1 MPPIVGSMNNAEDIT
16 ALASAND
23 QSGTDKVDPGYRQL
37 PHNLEAEQAL
47 LGAILVNNEAA
58 QKVQSFLMAEH
69 FYEPV
74 HGRIYQAVITL
85 LDKNQVADPVKL
97 KPYFEQDEAL
107 SDIGGAQYLVRL
119 AASAATIINA
129 VDYGHTIYDLA
140 LRREIINIGSDM
152 VNIAYDSDIED
163 EATSQIENAE
173 ASLFD
178 LAEKDQSEG
187 GFQEFARALTTA
199 VENIESAYRDP
210 HSLSGVDTGLQS
222 MNEMIGGMHNSDL
235 VILAGRPA
243 MGKTAL
249 ATNIAFNAAKH
260 WIDDKKAG
268 ADMDRTKGA
277 VVGFF
282 SLEMSA
288 DQLAGRILADV
299 ANRYYEGRETI
310 QSHEMRRGKLTQDQ
324 FDAIARAAYEL
335 EEVPLYID
343 DTPALSIAGLRTR
356 ARRLKRQK
364 NLGMVVV
371 DYLQLL
377 RGSGRGT
384 AGESRVQ
391 EVSEITRGLKG
402 LAKELQIPV
411 IALSQLSRNV
421 ESRENK
427 RPMLSDLRES
437 GSIEQDADMVMFVYR
452 EEYYKEKERPSDGT
466 DAAATWQAEMEKLRG
481 RAEVVI
487 GKQRHGPVGTIQL
500 AFHAEVTRF
509 SDLAKDDYLPDQY

>member
-1 MPPIVGSMNNAEDIT
+1 MNNAKDIST
-16 ALASAND
+16 AKAAND
-23 QSGTDKVDPGYRQL
+23 LNDDNGKDLSYRQM
-37 PHNLEAEQAL
+37 PHNIEAEQAL

-58 QKVQSFLMAEH
+58 TKVQSFLFAEH

-74 HGRIYQAVITL
+74 HGRIYQSIL
-85 LDKNQVADPVKL
+85 KLIDKNQVADPVKL
-97 KPYFEQDEAL
+97 KPYFENDETLA
-107 SDIGGAQYLVRL
+107 DIGGAQYLVRL

-129 VDYGHTIYDLA
+129 LDYGRTIYDLA

-152 VNIAYDSDIED
+152 VNIAYDSEVDQ
-163 EATSQIENAE
+163 EASTQIEMAE

-178 LAEKDQSEG
+178 LAEKGQSEG
-187 GFQEFARALTTA
+187 GFQAFSSALTEA
-199 VENIESAYRDP
+199 VSNIESAFRDP
-210 HSLSGVDTGLQS
+210 HSLSGIDTGLQS
-222 MNEMIGGMHNSDL
+222 LNEMIGGMHKSDL

-260 WIDDKKAG
+260 WIDDKKNG
-268 ADMDRTKGA
+268 EDMDNTKGA

-288 DQLAGRILADV
+288 DQLASRILADV
-299 ANRYYEGRETI
+299 ANRYYEGRDTI
-310 QSHEMRRGKLTQDQ
+310 QSHEMRRGKLTQEQ
-324 FDAIARAAYEL
+324 FEAIARAAYEL
-335 EEVPLYID
+335 EEVPLFID
-343 DTPALSIAGLRTR
+343 DTPALTIAGLRTR
-356 ARRLKRQK
+356 ARRLKRQQG
-364 NLGMVVV
+364 LGLIIV

-384 AGESRVQ
+384 AGENRVQ
-391 EVSEITRGLKG
+391 EVSEITRGLKS
-402 LAKELQIPV
+402 LAKELNIPV

-452 EEYYKEKERPSDGT
+452 EEYYKEKQKPSEGT
-466 DAAATWQAEMEKLRG
+466 PEHDTWMADMEKSRG
-481 RAEVVI
+481 RAEVII
-487 GKQRHGPVGTIQL
+487 GKQRHGPVGTVQL
-500 AFHAEVTRF
+500 AFHASVTRF
-509 SDLAKDDYLPDQY
+509 SDLARDDYLPEQY